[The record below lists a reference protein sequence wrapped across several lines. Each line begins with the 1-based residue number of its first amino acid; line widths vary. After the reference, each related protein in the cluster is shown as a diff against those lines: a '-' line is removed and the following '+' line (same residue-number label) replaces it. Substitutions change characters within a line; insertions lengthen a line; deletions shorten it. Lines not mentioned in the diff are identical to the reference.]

1 MCFKRM
7 GAVSDH
13 FVMDPCAY
21 LLGQT
26 SMLFMVVWVKYEAMK
41 MPGSA
46 LLTPL
51 EAKRGPD

>member
-26 SMLFMVVWVKYEAMK
+26 SMLFMVVWVKCEAMK
-41 MPGSA
+41 MLDSA